1 MKKNAKILSKS
12 LLGLMIWGGISCT
25 TSFDEEI
32 PLVLASSGVE
42 VIQGTLKV
50 NSFDKY
56 EDLITG
62 KEKLYIRDF
71 NSFQKGFDELEQ
83 SVENLRISQEEY
95 NEITAWEGST
105 LLELLDQDGFIILEE
120 YLIYLNFNNR
130 IAVVSTDLNLKD
142 EILAGDISSESIR
155 LFKFEDD
162 VIGLLEINSPSTVE
176 KGIYRARILT
186 TFDPLAYTVINGCV
200 WDKCDNSTTFGNS
213 ANTGGDIIGL
223 GFSGG
228 TFRYRLDAKH
238 VYQNAAI
245 SFRLLSEAK
254 HMRKP
259 EDGSVFWK
267 AQSTSLYFW
276 YDFEYLSKKNGSTL
290 KKKASVKNDYTND
303 LDTTF
308 YSSSR
313 GLDKFYLRTQFY
325 GEPGGNHGYSPNG
338 TYWQFNLK
346 QISKGY

>member
-25 TSFDEEI
+25 TSLDEEI
-32 PLVLASSGVE
+32 PLELASPGVE
-42 VIQGTLKV
+42 VIEGTLKV
-50 NSFDKY
+50 NSFDTY
-56 EDLITG
+56 EELITG
-62 KEKLYIRDF
+62 EEKIGFGDF
-71 NSFQKGFDELEQ
+71 LSFQKQFDEIRK
-83 SVENLRISQEEY
+83 SGENLRISQEGY
-95 NEITAWEGST
+95 NEIKAWEGST
-105 LLELLDQDGFIILEE
+105 LLELLDQDGFIILED

-130 IAVVSTDLNLKD
+130 TAVVSTDLNLKD
-142 EILAGDISSESIR
+142 EILSGDISSESIR

-176 KGIYRARILT
+176 KSYYNARILSSY
-186 TFDPLAYTVINGCV
+186 DPFAYTIIGGCG
-200 WDKCDNSTTFGNS
+200 WDKCDNSTTFGSS
-213 ANTGGDIIGL
+213 AVTGGDIV
-223 GFSGG
+223 GFGYNGG

-259 EDGSVFWK
+259 EDGSVFWTS
-267 AQSTSLYFW
+267 QSTSLYFW